1 MITRSKLV
9 EQLRD
14 YQIRSQ
20 HKCPPLT
27 FFSPKLHLSNWGG
40 ATCKWGGSP
49 EPPQSKN
56 YVVYRRVDV
65 AVAVFC
71 ALLFV
76 VLILSSYVALY
87 LQHYWSSFLIISIAI
102 TLPVRLRMLRQ
113 AHARKKV
120 RQLPL
125 SMWISFYFCKHQ
137 TAVYVKG
144 IPRAQ
149 KCSLIVVIQFFD
161 LRHIGW
167 PIFCCERWDTPI
179 VLLLMTP
186 SLRSFIRRSV
196 SSLWNEQPVSRAQ
209 GFSNLL

>member
-27 FFSPKLHLSNWGG
+27 FFSPKLHLSNW
-40 ATCKWGGSP
+40 A
-49 EPPQSKN
+49 
-56 YVVYRRVDV
+56 DV

-71 ALLFV
+71 VLLFG

-87 LQHYWSSFLIISIAI
+87 LQHYWSSFLIISLAI

-125 SMWISFYFCKHQ
+125 SM
-137 TAVYVKG
+137 
-144 IPRAQ
+144 
-149 KCSLIVVIQFFD
+149 
-161 LRHIGW
+161 
-167 PIFCCERWDTPI
+167 
-179 VLLLMTP
+179 
-186 SLRSFIRRSV
+186 
-196 SSLWNEQPVSRAQ
+196 
-209 GFSNLL
+209 